1 MTFNPEITIVQKS
14 SYLTG
19 NTLKISNFGI
29 LLMRIL
35 VIDSSIPKGS
45 VALLNQSGIV
55 YQENIAPESSFS
67 KNILPKIREILVN
80 FGHDLDQMD
89 GFALTSGPGSFTGLR
104 VGMSLV
110 KGIALG
116 ANKPVVAI
124 ETLLAIALQAESIE
138 FPICS
143 ILDAKKKQVYASIFK
158 SENGNLV
165 RTMPDSALSPQ
176 DLIKHI
182 TEPTIFIGQGLDVYE
197 NYLVDNLKSLFV
209 KNYKKNTNSV
219 AGNAGIF
226 ALKNFEALKE
236 TNLDRLSIKYARK
249 SEAEINLE
257 RLAAG

>member
-1 MTFNPEITIVQKS
+1 
-14 SYLTG
+14 
-19 NTLKISNFGI
+19 
-29 LLMRIL
+29 MRIL
-35 VIDSSIPKGS
+35 AIDSSIPKGS
-45 VALLNQSGIV
+45 VALLNQRRIV

-67 KNILPKIREILVN
+67 KNILPKIREILVK

-104 VGMSLV
+104 VGMSLI

-116 ANKPVVAI
+116 VNKPVIAI
-124 ETLLAIALQAESIE
+124 ETLLATALQVESFE

-143 ILDAKKKQVYASIFK
+143 ILDAKKKQVYAAIFK
-158 SENGNLV
+158 YEGGKLL
-165 RTMPDSALSPQ
+165 RQMPDSALSPQ

-182 TEPTIFIGQGLDVYE
+182 SEPTIFVGQGLDIYGD
-197 NYLVDNLKSLFV
+197 YLLDNLNSLFV
-209 KNYKKNTNSV
+209 KAYKKNSNTV

-226 ALKNFEALKE
+226 ALKNFEGLME

-257 RLAAG
+257 QLAAG